1 MPSLWMWVLT
11 EAMSLWALFLTASSQ
26 SVDDVTS
33 YLWEEYSIFIF
44 FFFLFVVECCFKN
57 TRWCGVSPECYPRSV
72 NFLGQIAVLF
82 SHSHL
87 AGKCLVTYQIYIL

>member
-44 FFFLFVVECCFKN
+44 FFLLFVVECCFKN
-57 TRWCGVSPECYPRSV
+57 TRCGVSPECYPRSV

-82 SHSHL
+82 SHAHL

>member
-44 FFFLFVVECCFKN
+44 FFFYLWWNVALKTHVGVVFHQN
-57 TRWCGVSPECYPRSV
+57 
-72 NFLGQIAVLF
+72 A
-82 SHSHL
+82 
-87 AGKCLVTYQIYIL
+87 ILDL

>member
-44 FFFLFVVECCFKN
+44 FFLLFVVECCFKN
-57 TRWCGVSPECYPRSV
+57 TRCGVSPECYPRSV

>member
-44 FFFLFVVECCFKN
+44 IFFYLWWNVALKTHGVVFHQN
-57 TRWCGVSPECYPRSV
+57 
-72 NFLGQIAVLF
+72 A
-82 SHSHL
+82 
-87 AGKCLVTYQIYIL
+87 ILDL

>member
-44 FFFLFVVECCFKN
+44 IIFLFVVECCFKN
-57 TRWCGVSPECYPRSV
+57 TRCGVSPECYPRSV